1 MWSHMGTYGG
11 GWGMGFGM
19 IAMVLLGVLI
29 IAGIVALVRWTS
41 GSGPHSPPHS
51 KSALDVLKDRYAHG
65 EIDKQEFEEKKHD
78 VE

>member
-1 MWSHMGTYGG
+1 MWTHMSTYGG

-19 IAMVLLGVLI
+19 VLMGVLVI
-29 IAGIVALVRWTS
+29 IGIVVLMRWTS

-51 KSALDVLKDRYAHG
+51 KSALDVLKERYARG

>member
-1 MWSHMGTYGG
+1 MWSHMNTYGG

-19 IAMVLLGVLI
+19 LLMGVLI
-29 IAGIVALVRWTS
+29 IIGIVVLARSTS
-41 GSGPHSPPHS
+41 GSGPHSPAHS
-51 KSALDVLKDRYAHG
+51 KSALDVLKDRYARG